1 MYIILCYEICLKFV
15 YINNRL
21 FDGLSSSFIVAVMNS
36 LIGFWTQVGCHF
48 RTQLWGGSIEW
59 QQVWLFHQRW
69 SYETLLVSVFLI
81 KNTSNLLIVP
91 LNHWQ
96 VCWIYFWITE
106 SPCIMLNLFFNS
118 EPLHTLHKLVAKS
131 FSISYCASYMYSKYS
146 SDYNPL
152 LPN

>member
-1 MYIILCYEICLKFV
+1 M

-21 FDGLSSSFIVAVMNS
+21 FDGLSSSFIVNS

-59 QQVWLFHQRW
+59 QQVWLFQQRW
-69 SYETLLVSVFLI
+69 SYETLLVSVFL
-81 KNTSNLLIVP
+81 TELSLIYWLFYSVTA
-91 LNHWQ
+91 
-96 VCWIYFWITE
+96 Y
-106 SPCIMLNLFFNS
+106 SMLNLF
-118 EPLHTLHKLVAKS
+118 LKYRKLLYYFEFIFEQWAPAYTSQTCCKK
-131 FSISYCASYMYSKYS
+131 FFHLILYSYMYSKYS

>member
-1 MYIILCYEICLKFV
+1 M

-81 KNTSNLLIVP
+81 KKKIP
-91 LNHWQ
+91 LYYVEFIFKQWTPAL
-96 VCWIYFWITE
+96 C
-106 SPCIMLNLFFNS
+106 LFIF
-118 EPLHTLHKLVAKS
+118 EQLTPAYTTQTCCKS
-131 FSISYCASYMYSKYS
+131 FSTSYCASYMYSKYS
-146 SDYNPL
+146 SDYNSL